1 MVKQT
6 ISTAEQARQLKK
18 RRQRIDA
25 IKKILVFIILS
36 LGALLYIAPLLWM
49 VSTSIKTDIQTFADP
64 PIWIPSPAV
73 WDNYIKIITS
83 SDWQRWAWNT
93 IYLTAMGLI
102 GTLLSTSLVAFSF
115 ARLQWPGRN
124 FWFVVLLST
133 MMLPYQVTMVPMYLI
148 FTRLGWVNTFKPL
161 TVPPFFAVGGAF
173 YIFLLRQ
180 FFLTIPRELD
190 EAAIIDGCSTFRI
203 FWEIILPLA
212 KPALATVAIFTFMA
226 HWNAFLSPLIYIRD
240 SKLFTLTLGLA
251 SLRTNYAVS
260 GIVMWNQLMAAS
272 ILIALPCLLLF
283 FFAQRYFIQGVVMS
297 GIKG

>member
-102 GTLLSTSLVAFSF
+102 GTLLSTSLAAFSF